1 MQFLLASNNTKKL
14 REMCAILDAEGC
26 TVFSPSDV
34 GIDIEVEETG
44 ATFAENARLKAAAFC
59 DASGL
64 PSIADDSG
72 LTVDALGGRP
82 GVHSA
87 RSGGPGLTD
96 AERTAL
102 LLRELSGTPRQE
114 RSASFV
120 SCICCV
126 VPSGRI
132 IAAEGRCYG
141 EIALSPSGQ
150 NGFGYDPVFFVQDHG
165 CTFAEMDAAIK
176 NRISHRG
183 AALSAFIQKL
193 REEGL
198 LHVDK

>member
-1 MQFLLASNNTKKL
+1 ML
-14 REMCAILDAEGC
+14 
-26 TVFSPSDV
+26 SPSDA
-34 GIDIEVEETG
+34 GIDIEVDETG
-44 ATFAENARLKAAAFC
+44 VTFAENARLKAAAFC
-59 DASGL
+59 AASGL

-72 LTVDALGGRP
+72 LAVAALGGRP
-82 GVHSA
+82 GVYSA
-87 RSGGPGLTD
+87 RYGGPGLTD

-102 LLRELSGTPRQE
+102 LLSELAGVPPKE

-126 VPSGRI
+126 FPSGRE
-132 IAAEGRCYG
+132 IAAEGRCSG

-150 NGFGYDPVFFVQDHG
+150 NGFGYDPVFFVREVG
-165 CTFAEMDAAIK
+165 CTFAEMDASIK

-198 LHVDK
+198 FHADK